1 MKQVKNPRNKRA
13 EQAEETRE
21 RIFKAAR
28 RLFGKKGYEKT
39 GMDDIAEAAGV
50 SVGTCY
56 HHFGSKYRIFQE
68 VYQRS
73 DQYFRQEVPALLTAP
88 DWRGKVVEFFR
99 TCYGGLIV
107 SDGIEL
113 SRHLFVPT
121 NDLFLREDSG
131 MLDTL
136 SEIISQGQ
144 SAGEISLQKDARS
157 LADFLFV
164 IARGVVF
171 DWCLHNGSYDVREKL
186 GEHIEFVMKAH
197 IKEQVTS
204 NK

>member
-1 MKQVKNPRNKRA
+1 MKQIKKPRTKRA

-28 RLFGKKGYEKT
+28 KLFGKKGYDKV
-39 GMDDIAEAAGV
+39 GMDDIASAAGV

-73 DQYFRQEVPALLTAP
+73 DRYFRQEVPALLTAP

-99 TCYGGLIV
+99 TYYGGLIV

-113 SRHLFVPT
+113 CRQLFVPT

-131 MLDTL
+131 MTATL
-136 SEIISQGQ
+136 AEIVSQGQ
-144 SAGEISLQKDARS
+144 SAGEISQQKEARC

-171 DWCLHNGSYDVREKL
+171 DWCLHDGSYDVKEKL
-186 GEHIEFVMKAH
+186 GEHIEVTMKAL
-197 IKEQVTS
+197 ESS

>member
-1 MKQVKNPRNKRA
+1 MIKNNKMRTSRA

-21 RIFKAAR
+21 KIFKAAR
-28 RLFGKKGYEKT
+28 KLFGKKGYEKV
-39 GMDDIAEAAGV
+39 GMDDIAAAAGV

-56 HHFGSKYRIFQE
+56 HHYGSKYRIFQE

-73 DQYFRQEVPALLTAP
+73 DRYFRQEVPTLITAKNSS
-88 DWRGKVVEFFR
+88 DQVVEFFR
-99 TCYGGLIV
+99 IYYGGLIE

-113 SRHLFVPT
+113 CRQLFVPT

-131 MLDTL
+131 MNTTL
-136 SEIISQGQ
+136 TEIIGRGQ
-144 SAGEISLQKDARS
+144 SAGEISQQKDARS
-157 LADFLFV
+157 LTGFLFV

-171 DWCLHNGSYDVREKL
+171 DWCLHHGSYDVKEKL
-186 GEHIEFVMKAH
+186 GEHIEIAMKAH
-197 IKEQVTS
+197 

>member
-1 MKQVKNPRNKRA
+1 MNKSSRHRTKRA

-28 RLFGKKGYEKT
+28 KLFSKKGYEKV
-39 GMDDIAEAAGV
+39 GMDDIAAEAKV

-73 DQYFRQEVPALLTAP
+73 DRYFRQEVPALLTAS
-88 DWRGKVVEFFR
+88 DWPAKVVEFFS
-99 TCYGGLIV
+99 TYYGGLIE

-113 SRHLFVPT
+113 CRQLFVPT

-131 MLDTL
+131 MTAAL
-136 SEIISQGQ
+136 EGIIEMGQ
-144 SAGEISLQKDARS
+144 SAAEISRQKDARS
-157 LADFLFV
+157 LAEFLFV
-164 IARGVVF
+164 VARGVVF
-171 DWCLHNGSYDVREKL
+171 DWCLHNGGYDIRKAL
-186 GEHIEFVMKAH
+186 QEHVEATLMAFRK
-197 IKEQVTS
+197 
-204 NK
+204 